1 MKNPELTIIVPIYN
15 EEGNLLRLNDSLTA
29 YFKIASVPA
38 KALLVDDGSSD
49 KSLDL
54 IRSICADSDLFDYI
68 SFKEN
73 CGLSSAIKA
82 GFDHVESPLTGYIDA
97 DLQTDPKDFE
107 LLLEHINDYDI
118 VLGNRNHERK
128 DSALKNLT
136 SKVANIIRRAFT
148 NDGVDD
154 TGCPLKIIKTPVAK
168 RIPMF
173 RGLHRFLPAMV
184 MLQNGKVKQ
193 VNIKNYP
200 RLAGQSK
207 FGIMNRLVGP
217 LLDCFAYLWMKRKY
231 INYKVKE
238 KS

>member
-49 KSLDL
+49 KSLNL
-54 IRSICADSDLFDYI
+54 IRSICADSEFFDYI

>member
-1 MKNPELTIIVPIYN
+1 MTIIVPIYN

-82 GFDHVESPLTGYIDA
+82 GFDHVESPMTGYIDA